1 MDKNE
6 YRARLEEIS
15 QLVDRQDYKGA
26 LKIVDTIDWRRVRS
40 ARTLCMVGEIYEAIK
55 GMKIV
60 ESFCSLHIRELLL
73 EKLFYTD

>member
-40 ARTLCMVGEIYEAIK
+40 AITLCMVGEIYEAN
-55 GMKIV
+55 
-60 ESFCSLHIRELLL
+60 IRYEDSRKLLL
-73 EKLFYTD
+73 LAHQRSPI